1 MLSPEYLSDVPT
13 SMVTL
18 YEQVEQD
25 ILSDMARRI
34 NEYDYW
40 IPAAEHQATVLEE
53 MGIVREEIIE
63 KLAAKTTLSQTELKN
78 LMKESAWYALESD
91 DSVYARAGLTPSPI
105 SASKELQSILSA
117 GYSKTNATFSNL
129 VRTTAVTGSNQFR
142 NALDKAYMQITMGG
156 MDYNTAIRNAI
167 KELSKDGLGAVTY
180 ASGKVDSLEVAVR
193 RATITGV
200 NQTALQLQEARA
212 EEMGCDLVEVSAHAG
227 ARLEHAM
234 WQGEVYSRS
243 GTSKEYKGLV
253 EATGYGT
260 GAGLG
265 GWNCSHGFSPY
276 FEGSPRTYS
285 KEQLEDYKAK
295 NYTYNGKAM
304 TEYEALQEQRNIER
318 NIRKW
323 KREQVAM
330 EVAGQSI
337 DDTAVKLKAW
347 QAREDDFLKQTGL
360 KRASD
365 RTSVG
370 GYGKSQ
376 ATKATNA
383 AKRVANGE
391 KSGIIEE
398 NIVIPRTLSAAAFR
412 DTVLIPDLGKKVTG
426 KIVEGTEITKVVT
439 FAGKG
444 TNKQIKVAKHLE
456 DQFGV
461 IETEWK
467 KVRGDGYVEYPDGTI
482 KHVELHWFESK
493 DTGRIKMK
501 VKRVF
506 ANES

>member
-13 SMVTL
+13 SMVSL
-18 YEQVEQD
+18 YEEVEKD
-25 ILSDMARRI
+25 ILSDMARKI

-63 KLAAKTTLSQTELKN
+63 KLAAKTTLSQTELKK

-91 DSVYARAGLTPSPI
+91 DAVYERAGLSPSPI
-105 SASKELQSILSA
+105 AASKELQSVLSA
-117 GYSKTNATFSNL
+117 GYKKTSALFQNL
-129 VRTTAVTGSNQFR
+129 TNTTAIAGSKQFQ

-243 GTSKEYKGLV
+243 GISKKYKGLV

-276 FEGSPRTYS
+276 FEGSPRAYS

-330 EVAGQSI
+330 EAAGQSI

-360 KRASD
+360 KKASD

-383 AKRVANGE
+383 AKKAALQKEKQDVIIKLQDELEIKGKLSINPSKMDLSEFLFDDVHINGE
-391 KSGIIEE
+391 RSHGMTREDAVGFME
-398 NIVIPRTLSAAAFR
+398 NALFSLTRYNGNSINFYSLDGAVYVRKDLNAIRTAFYA
-412 DTVLIPDLGKKVTG
+412 DEYDDKIKELIG
-426 KIVEGTEITKVVT
+426 E
-439 FAGKG
+439 
-444 TNKQIKVAKHLE
+444 
-456 DQFGV
+456 
-461 IETEWK
+461 
-467 KVRGDGYVEYPDGTI
+467 VR
-482 KHVELHWFESK
+482 KL
-493 DTGRIKMK
+493 
-501 VKRVF
+501 
-506 ANES
+506 